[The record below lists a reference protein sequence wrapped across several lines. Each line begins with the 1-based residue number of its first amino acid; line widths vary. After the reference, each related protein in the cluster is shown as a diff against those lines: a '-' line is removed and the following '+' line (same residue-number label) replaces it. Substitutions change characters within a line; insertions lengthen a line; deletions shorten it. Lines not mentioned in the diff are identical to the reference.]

1 MENLNL
7 FMRRMICIFATCD
20 VVSLALD
27 TDVQLAEM
35 SVRVKTFES
44 KSVNCLNN
52 TNPLMDESEI
62 ARFVH
67 ALW

>member
-1 MENLNL
+1 LQ
-7 FMRRMICIFATCD
+7 RD